1 MSTRKKIILVE
12 DNLDDVRLT
21 KLAFENLEIP
31 AEFVHCINGEELL
44 AFLSKESLSDINYIL
59 LDLNMPKLNGFD
71 VLDAFQRNENYK
83 KLPVIV
89 FTTSSN
95 PSDIQKCYDM
105 GANAYVVKP
114 FDFLDLETSISAI
127 ANFWGEVNVRPMFN

>member
-1 MSTRKKIILVE
+1 MSVHKKIILVE

-21 KLAFENLEIP
+21 KLAYENLDISSQ
-31 AEFVHCINGEELL
+31 FVHCINGEEVL
-44 AFLSKESLSDINYIL
+44 AFLKSEPLSNINYIL

-71 VLDAFQRNENYK
+71 VLKNFQIDEELKR
-83 KLPVIV
+83 LPVIV

-95 PSDIQKCYDM
+95 PSDISKCYEL

-114 FDFLDLETSISAI
+114 FDFMDLEKTISAI
-127 ANFWGEVNVRPMFN
+127 SNFWGDVNVKPMFD